1 MSYVVRDWMARP
13 IIVIDDSTLVTQAM
27 TLMRRRNI
35 HSLVVD
41 CSDHTGKMTYGIVT
55 TTDIRD
61 KIVAVGRDPGKTT
74 VADIMTSPVHTAQ
87 PGWTLQECAAKMHEL
102 GIRHMP
108 VLDHDGVMVGMISQT
123 DIFSAVE
130 ETGWEALG

>member
-1 MSYVVRDWMARP
+1 MGYVVRDWMAKP
-13 IIVIDDSTLVTQAM
+13 IIVIDDSTPVTQAM
-27 TLMRRRNI
+27 TLMRRRDI

-41 CSDHTGKMTYGIVT
+41 ASEAGKVAYGIVT

-61 KIVAVGRDPGKTT
+61 KIVAEGRDPAKTK
-74 VADIMTSPVHTAQ
+74 VAEIMTMPVHMAQ
-87 PGWTLQECAAKMHEL
+87 ATWTLQEAAEKMHEL

-108 VLDHDGVMVGMISQT
+108 VADSDGAMIGMISQT

-130 ETGWEALG
+130 EAGWGALG

>member
-1 MSYVVRDWMARP
+1 MSYVVRDWMTKP
-13 IIVIDDSTLVTQAM
+13 IIVIDDSTQVTHAM

-41 CSDHTGKMTYGIVT
+41 ATESGKVAYGIVT

-61 KIVAVGRDPGKTT
+61 KIVAAGRDPAKTT
-74 VADIMTSPVHTAQ
+74 VAEIMSAPVHTAFST
-87 PGWTLQECAAKMHEL
+87 WTLQQCAERMHSL
-102 GIRHMP
+102 GIRHLP
-108 VLDHDGVMVGMISQT
+108 VTDDDGGMVGMISQT

-130 ETGWEALG
+130 EAGWEALG